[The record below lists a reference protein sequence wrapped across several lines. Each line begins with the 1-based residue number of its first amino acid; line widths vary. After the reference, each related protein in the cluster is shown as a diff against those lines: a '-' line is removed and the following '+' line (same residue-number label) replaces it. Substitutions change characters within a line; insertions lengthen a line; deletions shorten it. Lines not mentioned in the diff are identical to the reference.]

1 MKKAF
6 TLIELL
12 VVVSIIG
19 VLAVALVP
27 TIGSAP
33 AKARDAARKTKVGEV
48 IKAIEMYNIDNSGY
62 PTGKFCAGDPD
73 AVDAEGNG
81 VDLSEYLGA
90 GGIDLQGTV
99 ISQANLTCGS
109 DDIEYRRV
117 EDGYWIIVG
126 VENESSATHVYNAEA
141 GADLVPAGDDQTNNV
156 YAVQR

>member
-62 PTGKFCAGDPD
+62 PDGQFCANVGVP
-73 AVDAEGNG
+73 NT
-81 VDLSEYLGA
+81 VDLTEYLGA

-99 ISQANLTCGS
+99 ISEADLTCGS
-109 DDIEYRRV
+109 DDIEYRKV
-117 EDGYWIIVG
+117 GDGYWVIVG
-126 VENESSATHVYNAEA
+126 VENESSATHVYNGAA
-141 GADLVPAGDDQTNNV
+141 DADLVEIADQEEGIV

>member
-48 IKAIEMYNIDNSGY
+48 IKAIEMFNIDNSGY
-62 PTGKFCAGDPD
+62 PSGQFCAG
-73 AVDAEGNG
+73 AGNND
-81 VDLSEYLGA
+81 VDLTEYLGA
-90 GGIDLQGTV
+90 GGIDLQGTA
-99 ISQANLTCGS
+99 ITDAGDCGS
-109 DDIEYRRV
+109 SDIEYRQV
-117 EDGYWIIVG
+117 DDGYWIIVG

>member
-48 IKAIEMYNIDNSGY
+48 IKAIEMFNIDNSGY
-62 PTGKFCAGDPD
+62 PSGQFCAGTGDV
-73 AVDAEGNG
+73 ANN

-99 ISQANLTCGS
+99 ISQDNLTCGS

>member
-62 PTGKFCAGDPD
+62 PDGQFCAGTGDL
-73 AVDAEGNG
+73 ANN

-90 GGIDLQGTV
+90 GGIDLQGTAIAEV
-99 ISQANLTCGS
+99 GACGS
-109 DDIEYRRV
+109 SDIEYRRV
-117 EDGYWIIVG
+117 DGGYWIIVG
-126 VENESSATHVYNAEA
+126 VENESSATHVYNADGAA
-141 GADLVPAGDDQTNNV
+141 GLQPAGEGEANNV